1 MTKQLFLDYI
11 RNTEARSDNAFHL
24 YDVKTAA
31 LAQLLDPK
39 SRAYLAI
46 GLKGVGKSAAFKV
59 LSTEG
64 NADIVH
70 AFDAETYQI
79 SEEVKPKPTR
89 QYVREVRGELV
100 FQAVRDLIHRARKN
114 PTIAAT
120 IPADLYQRAQV
131 LNDRL
136 WEKIKDIVN
145 EIGGISILGFG
156 VTRRAAGKGKKAPLG
171 DQISNADYNEAVEI
185 LKQLAGRINFRTVID
200 DPESLF
206 TVSDK
211 MNANMVAAVCI
222 AANELTRQLP
232 NLRII
237 ILLKPNVFD
246 SLLKIDEFVSIPI
259 DVRVRLSWTKAEL
272 KAVVRKRAEAARFNL
287 DEMFV
292 PNTDAVLDRIVNDS
306 RTGPRD
312 VLNRIIIHQ
321 DLIPTG
327 KIVAEEL
334 SKSAD
339 EFAKVSYEQMVGPYD
354 SEYPGLARASIIL
367 FEGGLIEFDR
377 DALRRRFDNMI
388 GSNKEI
394 VAWADQEWARNSD
407 KFSELLVE
415 FGLVAIKSGDRTV
428 LPYESDFIGMSKQSD
443 AIFTYIPGMA
453 PKIKLTCTS
462 TSQSNSIQGPKK
474 TGRQSKR

>member
-11 RNTEARSDNAFHL
+11 RNTEARSDNDFHL

-39 SRAYLAI
+39 GRAYLAI

-79 SEEVKPKPTR
+79 SEEAKPKPTR

-100 FQAVRDLIHRARKN
+100 FQAVRDLVHRAREN
-114 PTIAAT
+114 PTFAAT
-120 IPADLYQRAQV
+120 IPTDLYQRAQV

-136 WEKIKDIVN
+136 WEKIKNVVN

-156 VTRRAAGKGKKAPLG
+156 ITRRAAGKGKKTPLG
-171 DQISNADYNEAVEI
+171 EQISNSDYNEAVGI
-185 LKQLAGRINFRTVID
+185 LNGLIGSIHFRTVID

-232 NLRII
+232 NLRTI

-272 KAVVRKRAEAARFNL
+272 KAVVRKRAEVAKFNL
-287 DEMFV
+287 NEMFV
-292 PNTDAVLDRIVNDS
+292 PNADAVLDHIVSDS

-312 VLNRIIIHQ
+312 VLNRIIVHQ
-321 DLIPTG
+321 DLVPTG
-327 KIVAEEL
+327 KIVADEL

-354 SEYPGLARASIIL
+354 SEYPELARASIIL
-367 FEGGLIEFDR
+367 FEGGVIEFDR

-428 LPYESDFIGMSKQSD
+428 LPYELDFIGMSRRSD

-462 TSQSNSIQGPKK
+462 TSPSNSSQVPRK
-474 TGRQSKR
+474 TGRQK